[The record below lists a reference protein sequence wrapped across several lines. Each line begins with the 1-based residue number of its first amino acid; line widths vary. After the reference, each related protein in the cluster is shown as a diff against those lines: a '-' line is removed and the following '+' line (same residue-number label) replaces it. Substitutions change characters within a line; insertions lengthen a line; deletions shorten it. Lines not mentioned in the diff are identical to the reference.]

1 MPSDNPKSESIL
13 EEAQRLTSGDRNHTY
28 GHPSDDFTRTAAI
41 WSAILGHPVSAAD
54 AALCMVAVKLSRE
67 CHLHKRDNLVDIAGY
82 ARVVS
87 IIHGDD
93 DAPKTITELG
103 PFPSTA
109 TPDLSPKAAEYLRDK
124 GDLPKKVLDEISDK
138 LQEVIRPAAEEVRK
152 ETLDAMKDDPIYEH
166 LSPEAKAL
174 NGI

>member
-1 MPSDNPKSESIL
+1 MPNDTPKTESIL
-13 EEAQRLTSGDRNHTY
+13 EEAQRLTSEDRNRTY
-28 GHPSDDFTRTAAI
+28 GSPSDDFTRTAAI

-67 CHLHKRDNLVDIAGY
+67 CHRHKRDNLVDIAGY

-87 IIHGDD
+87 MIHGDD
-93 DAPKTITELG
+93 HAPRSFG
-103 PFPSTA
+103 PT
-109 TPDLSPKAAEYLRDK
+109 
-124 GDLPKKVLDEISDK
+124 KKVLDRISDK
-138 LQEVIRPAAEEVRK
+138 FQEVLGPAAEEVRK